1 MPTSFPVVVDVVVRW
16 ADMDALGHVNNTA
29 YFEYFEIVRIAYLE
43 RIGVA
48 PPRLDLWEYGFIL
61 GENTCRYRAPVTY
74 PDRLSIGARV
84 SALSE
89 DRFLM
94 EYEARSSQLGKV
106 VAEGDTLVVS
116 YDYAAQRRVPLRN
129 TYRKAIVALEKRDL
143 PPVPR
148 KSERP
153 RNVD

>member
-1 MPTSFPVVVDVVVRW
+1 MPSPHPVEVDVVVRW

-43 RIGVA
+43 RIGVT

-61 GENTCRYRAPVTY
+61 AENTCRYRAPVTY
-74 PDRLSIGARV
+74 PDTLSIGARV
-84 SALSE
+84 SALGE

-94 EYEARSSQLGKV
+94 EYEARSRELDRV

-116 YDYAAQRRVPLRN
+116 YDYVVGERVPLR
-129 TYRKAIVALEKRDL
+129 TEYREAIVALEGRDL
-143 PPVPR
+143 PPIPR
-148 KSERP
+148 RSSRVGE
-153 RNVD
+153 VE

>member
-1 MPTSFPVVVDVVVRW
+1 
-16 ADMDALGHVNNTA
+16 
-29 YFEYFEIVRIAYLE
+29 LE